1 MLVPNGMFKKPAHEP
16 ICLRMKL
23 ILAGRDERVLEH
35 GPAPVE
41 QILLEAGINPLEVMV
56 TRNGKLIS
64 EDTVVG
70 DEDVIR
76 VIRIAHGG

>member
-1 MLVPNGMFKKPAHEP
+1 MFMKPAHEP
-16 ICLRMKL
+16 IFQHMKL
-23 ILAGRDERVLEH
+23 ILTDRDERILEH
-35 GPAPVE
+35 RPAPVG
-41 QILLEAGINPLEVMV
+41 QILLEAGINPLDVMV

-64 EDTVVG
+64 EDTIAG

>member
-1 MLVPNGMFKKPAHEP
+1 MFMKPAREP
-16 ICLRMKL
+16 IFQHMKL
-23 ILAGRDERVLEH
+23 ILSDRNERILEH
-35 GPAPVE
+35 TPAPVG
-41 QILLEAGINPLEVMV
+41 QILLEAGINPLDVMV

-64 EDTVVG
+64 EDTIAG

>member
-1 MLVPNGMFKKPAHEP
+1 MFKKPAHEP
-16 ICLRMKL
+16 ICQCMKL
-23 ILAGRDERVLEH
+23 ILADRDERVLEH